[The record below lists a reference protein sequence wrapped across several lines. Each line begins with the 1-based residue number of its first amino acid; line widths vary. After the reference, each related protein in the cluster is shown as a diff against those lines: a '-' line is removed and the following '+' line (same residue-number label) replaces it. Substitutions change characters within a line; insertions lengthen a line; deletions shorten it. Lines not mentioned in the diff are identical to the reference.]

1 MGAVRRIGLGS
12 KGVEKVTMTRISRA
26 SLDRAIDTVRAM
38 DLKQKE
44 QLADEVFR
52 TQPHMLASFL
62 VLSRFGVS
70 MEKMEFVA
78 NILLICFQAMKES
91 GLTWPLITEDEQER
105 QMERFTAIV
114 KFSED
119 LGVSLR
125 NLSVQQ
131 YMNEHPEGALFA
143 YVQTETVLW
152 LTQIAPEESD
162 KFAILATAN
171 FVNCIAYVPMEIK
184 QSVPGKRSRKSK

>member
-12 KGVEKVTMTRISRA
+12 KGAEEIAMSRISRA
-26 SLDRAIDTVRAM
+26 SLDRAIGKVRAM

-70 MEKMEFVA
+70 MERMEFVA
-78 NILLICFQAMKES
+78 NIMLICFQAMKES
-91 GLTWPLITEDEQER
+91 GLKWPLITEDEQER
-105 QMERFTAIV
+105 QMERFTAIIR
-114 KFSED
+114 FSED
-119 LGVSLR
+119 LGLSLR

-131 YMNEHPEGALFA
+131 YMNEHPERDLFA
-143 YVQTETVLW
+143 YVQAETVIW

-162 KFAILATAN
+162 KFVILATTN
-171 FVNCIAYVPMEIK
+171 FVNCIAHVPMEIK
-184 QSVPGKRSRKSK
+184 QSVPGTRSRKSN